1 MLQAPA
7 HDDVQRVLAI
17 LLGNLLDDRVLAGG
31 VCAADNGLGAGPGR
45 AQRAVCADVDALAVA
60 VLDEVI
66 IAPQWVHL
74 YLQHI
79 ARLGI

>member
-7 HDDVQRVLAI
+7 HNDVERVLAI
-17 LLGNLLDDRVLAGG
+17 LLGDPLDDGVLAGG
-31 VCAADNGLGAGPGR
+31 VRAADYGLGAGPGR

-66 IAPQWVHL
+66 IAPQRVHL
-74 YLQHI
+74 NLQGFHKLS
-79 ARLGI
+79 R